1 METIDL
7 KDLFDYYKSKLG
19 VVILFVVLVGI
30 LGCLY
35 GLFIQKPMYK
45 SSTSIV
51 LISEAKDNSQ
61 LTYNDVS
68 VNQNLV
74 STYSEIVKSKRVLS
88 QVINNLNLNYTY
100 GALSN
105 NIEVSSV
112 TGTQIIKITVTDEN
126 SKTAMK
132 VANEIGKVFAKE
144 IPELYNISNV
154 NILDTAEQPSSAYNV
169 NITKQSAISLLAGLV
184 LGLGVV
190 FVMYYFDRSV
200 KNASQIEDKLKLPVL
215 ATVREYRG
223 Q

>member
-7 KDLFDYYKSKLG
+7 KELFEYYKSKFG
-19 VVILFVVLVGI
+19 IVILFVALVGI

-88 QVINNLNLNYTY
+88 QVINNLKLDYSY

-112 TGTQIIKITVTDEN
+112 TGTQIIKITVTDGN
-126 SKTAMK
+126 SKTAKK
-132 VANEIGKVFAKE
+132 VANEIAKVFSKE

-154 NILDTAEQPSSAYNV
+154 NVLDTAEVASSAYNV
-169 NITKQSAISLLAGLV
+169 NIAKQSTIFLLAGLV

-223 Q
+223 

>member
-74 STYSEIVKSKRVLS
+74 STYSEIVKSKRGWG

-100 GALSN
+100 GTLSD

-154 NILDTAEQPSSAYNV
+154 NILDTAEVAPSAYNV
-169 NITKQSAISLLAGLV
+169 NITKQSAIFLLAGLV

-223 Q
+223 

>member
-7 KDLFDYYKSKLG
+7 KELFEYYKSKFG
-19 VVILFVVLVGI
+19 IVILFVALVGI

-88 QVINNLNLNYTY
+88 QVINNLKLDYSY

-112 TGTQIIKITVTDEN
+112 TGTQIIKITVTDGN
-126 SKTAMK
+126 SKTAKK
-132 VANEIGKVFAKE
+132 VANEIAKVFSKE

-154 NILDTAEQPSSAYNV
+154 NVLDTAEVASSAYNV
-169 NITKQSAISLLAGLV
+169 NIVKQSTIFLLVGLV

-223 Q
+223 

>member
-74 STYSEIVKSKRVLS
+74 STYSEIVKSKRVLG

-100 GALSN
+100 GALSD

-154 NILDTAEQPSSAYNV
+154 NILDTAEVAPSAYNV
-169 NITKQSAISLLAGLV
+169 NITKQSAIFLLAGLV

-200 KNASQIEDKLKLPVL
+200 KNSSQIEDKLKLPVL

-223 Q
+223 

>member
-74 STYSEIVKSKRVLS
+74 STYSEIVKSKRVLG

-112 TGTQIIKITVTDEN
+112 TGTQIIKITLTDEN

-223 Q
+223 

>member
-30 LGCLY
+30 LGCFY

-74 STYSEIVKSKRVLS
+74 STYSEIVKSKRVLG

-223 Q
+223 

>member
-74 STYSEIVKSKRVLS
+74 STYSEIVKSKRVLG

-100 GALSN
+100 GTLSD

-154 NILDTAEQPSSAYNV
+154 NILDTAEVAPSAYNV
-169 NITKQSAISLLAGLV
+169 NITKQSAIFLLAGLV

-200 KNASQIEDKLKLPVL
+200 KNTSQIEDKLKLPVL

-223 Q
+223 

>member
-74 STYSEIVKSKRVLS
+74 STYSEIVKSKRVLG

-154 NILDTAEQPSSAYNV
+154 NILDTAEVAPSAYNV

-223 Q
+223 

>member
-154 NILDTAEQPSSAYNV
+154 NILDTAEVASSAYNV
-169 NITKQSAISLLAGLV
+169 NITKQSAIFLLAGLV

-223 Q
+223 

>member
-1 METIDL
+1 MDTIDL

-19 VVILFVVLVGI
+19 VVILFVALVGI

-74 STYSEIVKSKRVLS
+74 STYSEIVKSKRVLG

-223 Q
+223 

>member
-45 SSTSIV
+45 PSTSIV

-74 STYSEIVKSKRVLS
+74 STYSEIVKSKRVLG

-100 GALSN
+100 GTLSN
-105 NIEVSSV
+105 NIEVSSA

-223 Q
+223 

>member
-45 SSTSIV
+45 STTSIV

-74 STYSEIVKSKRVLS
+74 STYSEIVKSKRVLG

-100 GALSN
+100 GALSD

-144 IPELYNISNV
+144 IPKLYNISNV
-154 NILDTAEQPSSAYNV
+154 NI
-169 NITKQSAISLLAGLV
+169 
-184 LGLGVV
+184 
-190 FVMYYFDRSV
+190 
-200 KNASQIEDKLKLPVL
+200 
-215 ATVREYRG
+215 
-223 Q
+223 

>member
-7 KDLFDYYKSKLG
+7 KELLEYYKSKFG
-19 VVILFVVLVGI
+19 IVILFIALVGI

-88 QVINNLNLNYTY
+88 QVINNLKLDYSY

-112 TGTQIIKITVTDEN
+112 TGTQIIKITVTDGN
-126 SKTAMK
+126 SKTAKK
-132 VANEIGKVFAKE
+132 VANEIAKVFSKE

-154 NILDTAEQPSSAYNV
+154 NVLDTAEVASSAYNV
-169 NITKQSAISLLAGLV
+169 NIAKQSTISLLAGLV

-223 Q
+223 

>member
-45 SSTSIV
+45 STTSIV

-74 STYSEIVKSKRVLS
+74 STYSEIVKSKRVLG

-100 GALSN
+100 GALSD

-144 IPELYNISNV
+144 IPKLYNISNV
-154 NILDTAEQPSSAYNV
+154 NILDTAEVAPSAYNV
-169 NITKQSAISLLAGLV
+169 NITKQSAIFLLAGLV

-200 KNASQIEDKLKLPVL
+200 KNSSQIEDKLKLPVL

-223 Q
+223 

>member
-7 KDLFDYYKSKLG
+7 KDLFDSYKSKLG

-223 Q
+223 

>member
-45 SSTSIV
+45 STTSIV

-74 STYSEIVKSKRVLS
+74 STYSEIVKSKRVLG

-100 GALSN
+100 GALSD

-144 IPELYNISNV
+144 IPKLYNISNV
-154 NILDTAEQPSSAYNV
+154 NILDTAEVAPSAYNV

-223 Q
+223 

>member
-154 NILDTAEQPSSAYNV
+154 NILDTAEVASSAYNV
-169 NITKQSAISLLAGLV
+169 NIAKQSTIFLLAGLV

-223 Q
+223 

>member
-7 KDLFDYYKSKLG
+7 KELFEYYKSKFG
-19 VVILFVVLVGI
+19 IVILFVALVGI
-30 LGCLY
+30 FGCLY

-74 STYSEIVKSKRVLS
+74 STYSEIVKSKRILN
-88 QVINNLNLNYTY
+88 QVINNLNLDYSY

-112 TGTQIIKITVTDEN
+112 TGTQIIKITVTDGN

-132 VANEIGKVFAKE
+132 VANEIAKVFSKE

-154 NILDTAEQPSSAYNV
+154 NVLDTAEVASSAYNV
-169 NITKQSAISLLAGLV
+169 NIAKQSTIFLLVGLV

-223 Q
+223 

>member
-74 STYSEIVKSKRVLS
+74 STYSEIVKSKRILN
-88 QVINNLNLNYTY
+88 QVINNLNLDYSY

-132 VANEIGKVFAKE
+132 VANEIAKVFSKE

-154 NILDTAEQPSSAYNV
+154 NVLDTAEVASSAYNV
-169 NITKQSAISLLAGLV
+169 NIAKQSTIFLLAGLV

-223 Q
+223 

>member
-100 GALSN
+100 GVLSN

-223 Q
+223 

>member
-100 GALSN
+100 GTLSN

-190 FVMYYFDRSV
+190 FVMYYFDRTV

-223 Q
+223 

>member
-144 IPELYNISNV
+144 IPELYNISNL

-184 LGLGVV
+184 LGLGIV

-223 Q
+223 

>member
-7 KDLFDYYKSKLG
+7 KDLFDYYKSKMG
-19 VVILFVVLVGI
+19 VVILFITLVGI

-45 SSTSIV
+45 SSTSII

-74 STYSEIVKSKRVLS
+74 STYSEIIKSKRVLS

-154 NILDTAEQPSSAYNV
+154 NILDTAEQATEAS
-169 NITKQSAISLLAGLV
+169 NINIVKQSIISLFIGLIF
-184 LGLGVV
+184 GLGIV
-190 FVMYYFDRSV
+190 FVMYYFDRTV
-200 KNASQIEDKLKLPVL
+200 KKASQIEDKLKLPVL
-215 ATVREYRG
+215 ATIREYRG
-223 Q
+223 

>member
-132 VANEIGKVFAKE
+132 VANEIAKVFSKE

-154 NILDTAEQPSSAYNV
+154 NVLDTAEVASSAYNV
-169 NITKQSAISLLAGLV
+169 NIAKQSTIFLLAGLV

-223 Q
+223 

>member
-51 LISEAKDNSQ
+51 LIGEAKDNSQ

-169 NITKQSAISLLAGLV
+169 NITKQSTIFLLAGLV

-200 KNASQIEDKLKLPVL
+200 KNTSQIEDKLKLPVL

-223 Q
+223 

>member
-51 LISEAKDNSQ
+51 LISEDKDNSQ

-74 STYSEIVKSKRVLS
+74 STYSEIVKSKRVLG

-100 GALSN
+100 GTLSD

-154 NILDTAEQPSSAYNV
+154 NILDTAEVVPSAYNV
-169 NITKQSAISLLAGLV
+169 NITKQSAIFLLAGLV

-200 KNASQIEDKLKLPVL
+200 KNTSQIEDKLKLPVL

-223 Q
+223 

>member
-7 KDLFDYYKSKLG
+7 KDLFDYYKSKFG

-223 Q
+223 

>member
-74 STYSEIVKSKRVLS
+74 STYSEIVKSKRVLG
-88 QVINNLNLNYTY
+88 QVINNLNLDYSY

-132 VANEIGKVFAKE
+132 VANEIAKVFSKE

-154 NILDTAEQPSSAYNV
+154 NILDTAEVASSAYNV
-169 NITKQSAISLLAGLV
+169 NIAKQSTIFLLAGLV

-223 Q
+223 

>member
-74 STYSEIVKSKRVLS
+74 STYSEIVKSKRILN
-88 QVINNLNLNYTY
+88 QVINNLNLDYSY

-132 VANEIGKVFAKE
+132 VANEIAKVFSKE

-154 NILDTAEQPSSAYNV
+154 NILDTAEVASSAYNV
-169 NITKQSAISLLAGLV
+169 NIAKQSTIFLLAGLV

-223 Q
+223 

>member
-7 KDLFDYYKSKLG
+7 KELFEYYKSKFG
-19 VVILFVVLVGI
+19 IVILFAALVGI

-74 STYSEIVKSKRVLS
+74 STYSEIVKSKRVLG

-223 Q
+223 

>member
-74 STYSEIVKSKRVLS
+74 STYSEIVKSKRVLG

-154 NILDTAEQPSSAYNV
+154 NILDTAEVASSAYNV
-169 NITKQSAISLLAGLV
+169 NITKQSAIFLLAGLV

-223 Q
+223 

>member
-1 METIDL
+1 MDTIDL

-19 VVILFVVLVGI
+19 VVILFVALVGI

-132 VANEIGKVFAKE
+132 VANEIGNVFAKE
-144 IPELYNISNV
+144 IPELYNISNL

-223 Q
+223 